1 MHVQMPDL
9 PNKSNFSFNEVCSLC
24 DIKPYVLRF
33 WESEFSQ
40 IDPVTNE
47 SGQKIYDLT
56 DIYNVVAI
64 KELLFKQ
71 KLTIP
76 KVKFMLMEKT
86 IDQIQIEPTDQESC
100 EVDDQL
106 HQQRSSDEALSHKE
120 ILELIQS
127 SKSQLLQAREL
138 LADFR
143 SL

>member
-1 MHVQMPDL
+1 MPDL

-86 IDQIQIEPTDQESC
+86 IDQIQIEATDQESC

>member
-1 MHVQMPDL
+1 MPDL

-86 IDQIQIEPTDQESC
+86 IDQIQIEATDQESC

-106 HQQRSSDEALSHKE
+106 HEQRSSDEALSHKE